1 MLQREAAAT
10 DAEARRLFTT
20 TQQSFALL
28 RRGERGLQRPPLDDI
43 ESFWSPAEK
52 QLATQMLAFSVVGSP
67 DTVRAGIAR
76 IQADTRAEE
85 LIVVSGIF
93 DSAARIRSYEIVAEA
108 MSA

>member
-1 MLQREAAAT
+1 
-10 DAEARRLFTT
+10 
-20 TQQSFALL
+20 
-28 RRGERGLQRPPLDDI
+28 
-43 ESFWSPAEK
+43 
-52 QLATQMLAFSVVGSP
+52 MLALSRVGSP